1 MWQKLLIGIIT
12 NAAAYLVGRRVE
24 KYIQDKEE
32 AEKKLKEMENVC
44 EVKEAAAGLSDADYE
59 RLLRESTEGSPEFLF
74 DLQTGDIHGSGSNTN
89 AAESIEKG
97 SD

>member
-24 KYIQDKEE
+24 KYIQDKED

-44 EVKEAAAGLSDADYE
+44 EVKEAAAGLSDIDYE
-59 RLLRESTEGSPEFLF
+59 RLLRESTEGSSEFLF
-74 DLQTGDIHGSGSNTN
+74 DLQTGNIHGSGSNTN
-89 AAESIEKG
+89 SAESIEKG

>member
-24 KYIQDKEE
+24 KYIQDKED

-44 EVKEAAAGLSDADYE
+44 EVKETAAGLSDIDYE

-74 DLQTGDIHGSGSNTN
+74 DLQTGNIHGSGSNAN
-89 AAESIEKG
+89 SAESIEKG